1 MILYILIFSSIA
13 FADINYISADDLS
26 SCISDGPREFFTKPD
41 LCEEKK
47 GVRCLALDSD
57 TDCKIVELIDNEVL
71 DFIRKE
77 QVDSCTSVIPE
88 PAEGEEAATKSE
100 CQLKLE
106 ALVCEA
112 GNPIMTETEVYC
124 AVEIMKVDGKKLVES
139 PVKKAAREAAMAI
152 KAQQDAALASAMKA
166 MDCGKSAQ
174 ATMLVRNASK
184 NLTTAQVKQI
194 VATYAPIK
202 GLLDTGSLQS
212 AVEEIQAIQADGVLV
227 TESDK
232 EAIIAHINQCRQ

>member
-1 MILYILIFSSIA
+1 MRQFIISLLLLITSTPALACKLSIPERDVSR
-13 FADINYISADDLS
+13 FLNPPVSGHYLKCEDYPEDKCHCVENVDPWSA
-26 SCISDGPREFFTKPD
+26 
-41 LCEEKK
+41 
-47 GVRCLALDSD
+47 
-57 TDCKIVELIDNEVL
+57 ELIDNMVV

-77 QVDSCTSVIPE
+77 NAVSCLDE
-88 PAEGEEAATKSE
+88 ADCLAKEAA
-100 CQLKLE
+100 Q
-106 ALVCEA
+106 VCTL
-112 GNPIMTETEVYC
+112 GKVIRTESEVYC
-124 AVEIMKVDGKKLVES
+124 AVEVLKADGKKIVVSEQ
-139 PVKKAAREAAMAI
+139 KKAAREAAAAI
-152 KAQQDAALASAMKA
+152 KAAQDAALASAMNA

-174 ATMLVRNASK
+174 AAMLVRNASK

-194 VATYAPIK
+194 VAAYAPIK